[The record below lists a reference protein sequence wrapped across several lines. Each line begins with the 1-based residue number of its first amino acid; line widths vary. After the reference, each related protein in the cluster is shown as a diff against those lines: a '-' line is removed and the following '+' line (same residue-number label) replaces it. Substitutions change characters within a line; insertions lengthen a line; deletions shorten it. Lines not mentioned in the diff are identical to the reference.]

1 MRPPKEFSRRLPA
14 KWVYWIVV
22 LGLAVSVVGG
32 LLGQMETGLPAK
44 LNHLFLDGYLHRSAN
59 GRAAEN
65 TVVIDIDDVSLA
77 AGGQWPWPRYRMAA
91 LIQKISEAQPAAI
104 GLDLLFSEP
113 DRTSLQNIQKSFKQD
128 FGLDLSFTGASSGM
142 TNNDGYFG
150 QVLAGANVVGARY
163 FYFDHITAVQ
173 TATSPAFHFTG
184 KTQLL
189 ALHEAPGVLD
199 NTHEISSQLK
209 YTGFLNNQ
217 PDPDGM
223 LRRTPLLIRHNGV
236 IYPQLA
242 LATYMR
248 AIGVNSARIDSD
260 AHGPLI
266 KVGGHSIPVTAGG
279 FALLRFNGR
288 PALYPAISAVD
299 ILNGMVQPAALKG
312 KIVFVGAS
320 AAALNDLHSTIF
332 DPQSPGL
339 KTHAA
344 LIETIVSNR
353 SARVPSWSGVAILLM
368 TVVTGLLVSALFI
381 FLREPWQLFLGAA
394 MLALAHL
401 GISLGLFWSAGL
413 FLSPAAPMVVTGLLL
428 LFFTTAR
435 FAIEKNQSHLWY
447 QKLANAQ
454 QVTMASMA
462 AVAETRDP
470 ETGAH
475 IKRTQHYVKSIAE
488 RLSQMGVYTDIL
500 TPEYID
506 LLFVSAPLHDIGKV
520 GVPDNILLKPGPL
533 DVAEFELMKK
543 HAEYGKNIIYSTAK
557 KIEGDNFLI
566 IAGEIALTHHEKW
579 DGTGYPQGLAGQ
591 DIPLSGRIMAVADVY
606 DALISRRCYKPP
618 FPHARA
624 MSMMRE
630 ERSKLFDPAV
640 LDAFFS
646 IEDKI
651 LAIAASYQDA
661 HETVT
666 GVR

>member
-199 NTHEISSQLK
+199 NTYEISSQLK

-242 LATYMR
+242 LTTYMR
-248 AIGVNSARIDSD
+248 AIGVDSARIDSD

-266 KVGGHSIPVTAGG
+266 KVGGHSIPITAEG

-299 ILNGMVQPAALKG
+299 ILNGTVQPAALKG

-353 SARVPSWSGVAILLM
+353 FARVPSWSGVAILLM

-381 FLREPWQLFLGAA
+381 FLREPWQLFFGAA
-394 MLALAHL
+394 LLALTHL

>member
-1 MRPPKEFSRRLPA
+1 VRPPKEFSRRLPA

>member
-242 LATYMR
+242 LTTYMR
-248 AIGVNSARIDSD
+248 AIGVDSARIDSD